1 MRLNRLVLAVAS
13 ALALAGC
20 NAQGEV
26 KREAPA
32 RPVMV
37 AQIHYAPR
45 GGDRVLPGVV
55 KARTES
61 DLGFRIAGKI
71 AQRFV
76 DAGAIVK
83 QGQPLARLDESDLH
97 LQVEQAEADLSA
109 AKSGREQ
116 AEAEFTRIE
125 TLRHQ
130 GWSAAADFDK
140 VKAAA
145 DQARATFTRAERA
158 ATLARDA
165 LSYATLEADADGIV
179 TATLA
184 EPGQVVAIGAA
195 VVRLAHSGE
204 KEADVAVPEALV
216 ARLKSAPA
224 SAEFWALPGVSL
236 AAHLRELS
244 PNADPTTRTYEARY
258 SLPDAPANVALG
270 MSANIKLA
278 GENEKIA
285 HAPLGALLDQ
295 GEGPTVWT
303 VDETTG
309 AVSSVKVKV
318 VGYDSDSALIAGGVP
333 EGALVVALGA
343 HKLDPSQK
351 VRIVRHIAGL

>member
-1 MRLNRLVLAVAS
+1 MSWRSRVLVLLS
-13 ALALAGC
+13 AAALAGC

-26 KREAPA
+26 KREAPP

-45 GGDRVLPGVV
+45 VADRVLPGVV

-61 DLGFRIAGKI
+61 DLGFRVGGKI
-71 AQRFV
+71 AHRLV

-83 QGQPLARLDESDLH
+83 KGQPLAELDDSDLR

-109 AKSGREQ
+109 AKSAREQ
-116 AEAEFTRIE
+116 QDAEFTRID
-125 TLRHQ
+125 TLRRQ
-130 GWSAAADFDK
+130 GWSAATDLDK
-140 VKAAA
+140 IKASA

-165 LSYATLEADADGIV
+165 LSYATLDADADGIV

-184 EPGQVVAIGAA
+184 EPGQVVAAGAP

-204 KEADVAVPEALV
+204 KEADVAIPESLV
-216 ARLKSAPA
+216 ERAKSAGA
-224 SAEFWALPGVSL
+224 TAEFWALPGVSL
-236 AAHLRELS
+236 AARLRELS
-244 PNADPTTRTYEARY
+244 PNADTMTRTYEAKY
-258 SLPDAPANVALG
+258 SLPDAPASVALG
-270 MSANIKLA
+270 MSASVKLA
-278 GENEKIA
+278 GDGEKIA
-285 HAPLGALLDQ
+285 HAPLGAILDQ
-295 GEGPTVWT
+295 GDGPMVWI

-309 AVSSVKVKV
+309 AITPTKVKIV
-318 VGYDSDSALIAGGVP
+318 AYDNESAMIAGGAP

-343 HKLDPSQK
+343 HKLDASQK
-351 VRIVRHIAGL
+351 VRVVRHIAGL